1 MASKNKATTAKTK
14 PIEKKR
20 TSSKKDISTSEY
32 LNLVDIRGDFLYTTD
47 NKIFQFIKV
56 LPISTALMT
65 ETEKSQLTKK
75 MTRELSPTKVPFKI
89 LFLTRPTDVRQIVD
103 YYENIKSTTTDQRKR
118 ENLTKTIRY
127 FSQMALSGG
136 VLERQTFIALWT
148 QNEKQTEDDLIIKTL
163 DFRNALIST
172 GVTATI
178 CDETDIVNMLGL
190 YYNPTFSVN
199 TAVDTTP
206 RYSFLEGANEN
217 WE

>member
-163 DFRNALIST
+163 DFRNALIAT

-217 WE
+217 

>member
-217 WE
+217 